1 MKGPSVG
8 LPDPRQ
14 DSIPPLA
21 RRRQKWDY
29 SLKSVHRLEC
39 PGVHLGQVKA
49 FALSFRVNNI
59 LTSRPATF
67 FVPPTSET
75 RAA

>member
-21 RRRQKWDY
+21 RRHQKWNY
-29 SLKSVHRLEC
+29 SLKSIHRLEC
-39 PGVHLGQVKA
+39 PGVHLGQIKA
-49 FALSFRVNNI
+49 FALSFRVNI

-75 RAA
+75 